1 MVACPKCGQ
10 FNYVDGI
17 CLNNN
22 CKFPQMKSNNEIQ
35 RERQRS
41 QEERRRRDER
51 HRDEDLDRK
60 EEQKRQKDEQRRA
73 RGKSKT
79 NTRTDDW
86 LDGLILLSGV
96 AGIGYLG
103 YMTNP
108 EEPLMAVIWGG
119 FGLAVAHGLRKLI
132 RTLIYIAF

>member
-1 MVACPKCGQ
+1 MTWRRAP
-10 FNYVDGI
+10 NAANSIIVDGI

-22 CKFPQMKSNNEIQ
+22 CNFPQMKSNNEIQ

-60 EEQKRQKDEQRRA
+60 AEQKRQKDEQRRA

-86 LDGLILLSGV
+86 LYGLILLSGA
-96 AGIGYLG
+96 AGIV
-103 YMTNP
+103 T
-108 EEPLMAVIWGG
+108 
-119 FGLAVAHGLRKLI
+119 
-132 RTLIYIAF
+132 